1 MDLDTESGWTMMAG
15 STALHSSTNGARRFC
30 NSPMYFFSNSPVKW
44 RYKGR
49 VDQHTIESI
58 HNANSAMTYLDEG
71 SFARSAV
78 ANYIQT
84 RHIVFERHGGA
95 NWEP

>member
-1 MDLDTESGWTMMAG
+1 
-15 STALHSSTNGARRFC
+15 
-30 NSPMYFFSNSPVKW
+30 
-44 RYKGR
+44 
-49 VDQHTIESI
+49 
-58 HNANSAMTYLDEG
+58 MTYLDEG